1 MYNTSNSGENRIR
14 GDKMRQ
20 DKISKVLK
28 SKGFYLSLLTG
39 VLAVVVVCFV
49 YFNTNTGNKQNNNLT
64 DLNNNNVAQSS
75 EKPSDKPKGT
85 DNANVAKTTPKPDD
99 GQQANANN
107 NDSLLENDIY
117 KDPSKEETDKE
128 SVKKDDSVAA
138 STNKTKALK
147 LDYTGSD
154 FAWPVSGKDS
164 DVIIDYDVES
174 PVLFATLKQYKCSDA
189 IVIKS
194 EVGTKVKSAT
204 NAKVLSI
211 KENEET
217 GKTVTVDLGNGYN
230 LVYGQLKNVKVE
242 KGDYV
247 KAGAVIGEIAEPT
260 MYYVVEGPNLYFKM
274 TLNEQTV
281 NPMYYLQ

>member
-64 DLNNNNVAQSS
+64 DLNDKNVAQST

-85 DNANVAKTTPKPDD
+85 DNANAAKTTPKPED

-117 KDPSKEETDKE
+117 KDPSKD
-128 SVKKDDSVAA
+128 SDNKDDSVAA
-138 STNKTKALK
+138 ATNNKTKALK
-147 LDYTGSD
+147 LDFDGETD
-154 FAWPVSGKDS
+154 LAWPVSGPNNDC
-164 DVIIDYDVES
+164 VIIDYDMEN
-174 PVLFATLKQYKCSDA
+174 PVLFSTLKQYKCSDS

-204 NAKVLSI
+204 KAKVLSV

-260 MYYVVEGPNLYFKM
+260 MYYVVEGPNLYLKM
-274 TLNEQTV
+274 TLNEQAV
-281 NPMYYLQ
+281 NPMFYLQ